1 MAGEVLLHC
10 HHCLVAVARCGCGV
24 AGEQGQ
30 LPEDRWR
37 LGGARPQCGTVDVAL
52 TREQHLEAV
61 PADDVEKA
69 RQLAVG
75 DLGALEE
82 HVRDDKPRVV
92 GQCGVEALCREAAR
106 PERPGDVHLDAR
118 SITFAVHAA
127 GPVNHHVERNYG
139 ARNDLM

>member
-1 MAGEVLLHC
+1 MRLRRRGRAGPT
-10 HHCLVAVARCGCGV
+10 AR
-24 AGEQGQ
+24 
-30 LPEDRWR
+30 
-37 LGGARPQCGTVDVAL
+37 RPVDVAL